1 MKIPANIL
9 LLSLYRVSG
18 GLSTYLVNAYSTEDA
33 IDKVYMHE
41 LDETWG
47 NADYHAKRIDTTRE
61 GIVLDEV
68 D

>member
-1 MKIPANIL
+1 MKIPANISP
-9 LLSLYRVSG
+9 LSLYRVRG
-18 GLSTYLVNAYSTEDA
+18 GLSTYLVNAYSPEDA

-47 NADYHAKRIDTTRE
+47 NGDYYARRIDTTTE
-61 GIVLDEV
+61 GIVLDES

>member
-1 MKIPANIL
+1 MKIPANIP

-33 IDKVYMHE
+33 IVYMHE

-47 NADYHAKRIDTTRE
+47 NADYHAKRIDTTTE
-61 GIVLDEV
+61 GIVLDEAN
-68 D
+68 